1 MGRGSCRHLAGGDQ
15 RFPDLRLW
23 VAHNKTVSLEVLE
36 VLRYDADEKAQSMVR
51 LKRSWARE
59 HPEDSTRAA
68 GRKDTR
74 SKAWKST
81 PLRVED
87 H

>member
-1 MGRGSCRHLAGGDQ
+1 MLRH
-15 RFPDLRLW
+15 
-23 VAHNKTVSLEVLE
+23 
-36 VLRYDADEKAQSMVR
+36 DADEKAQSMVR